1 MSCPGNVVPIF
12 PRPGPGETTSDP
24 WPQGLSRSVPI
35 PSTFG
40 VYSQIVPV
48 VPEQPYFASQYTD
61 YKVSG
66 TQYIYTSTTA
76 AQLSTTAIQF
86 RSQAER
92 INFIKGRLQFNQNGC
107 N

>member
-1 MSCPGNVVPIF
+1 MSCPGNVIPVF
-12 PRPGPGETTSDP
+12 PRPGPGESTNDP

-40 VYSQIVPV
+40 VFSQIVPV
-48 VPEQPYFASQYTD
+48 VPQEPYTASQYTD

-66 TQYIYTSTTA
+66 TQYFATSTTQ
-76 AQLSTTAIQF
+76 AQMSTTAIQF

-92 INFIKGRLQFNQNGC
+92 INFIKGRLQFSQ
-107 N
+107 